1 MKVGLITYH
10 SAYNF
15 GSVLQAYATESVLNQ
30 LGCKTV
36 VLNYR
41 IPFQKKFYGLLG
53 YGEGIIKAPL
63 KKLFMLP
70 LLPKRIIRKHKFE
83 DFISKM
89 NLSKEINSPY
99 EFNNNFKDFDLFVS
113 GSDQIWNLHSN
124 EFINSG
130 KEYMDPYLL
139 SFTNK
144 RKVSYASS
152 IVNMTDDELLS
163 IKDKLE
169 KFDYI
174 SCREQL
180 AVERLN
186 QIITKKA
193 SKVIDPTLLLS
204 SENWGKL
211 AQPNKIEK
219 NYILYYS
226 LKGYRYIRKDLIK
239 LSNLSEKYDMQVIAL
254 TPLAPVVHQK
264 NVINFTDAGPVDF
277 LTLIKNAS
285 LVVTDSYHGML
296 FSINF
301 RKEFY
306 YLKNVPGANF
316 VRTDDVLSLLDLN
329 SRIIKDVNLIN
340 IDNKVNYG
348 YTDQKLPVLRE
359 ESINYLKNAINSTKR
374 PEAN

>member
-30 LGCKTV
+30 LGCETV

-53 YGEGIIKAPL
+53 YGEGIIKAPI
-63 KKLFMLP
+63 KKLLMLP
-70 LLPKRIIRKHKFE
+70 QLSKRIIRKNKYE
-83 DFISKM
+83 KFISKM
-89 NLSKEINSPY
+89 NLSKEINCPY
-99 EFNNNFKDFDLFVS
+99 EFNNTFKDFDLFVS

-239 LSNLSEKYDMQVIAL
+239 LSNLSEKYGMQVIAL

>member
-30 LGCKTV
+30 LGCETV

-53 YGEGIIKAPL
+53 YGEGIIKAPI
-63 KKLFMLP
+63 KKLLMLP
-70 LLPKRIIRKHKFE
+70 QLSKRIIRKNKYE
-83 DFISKM
+83 KFISKM

-186 QIITKKA
+186 QIITKKS

-254 TPLAPVVHQK
+254 APLAPVVHQK

-340 IDNKVNYG
+340 IDNKVNYDF
-348 YTDQKLPVLRE
+348 TDQKLPVLRE
-359 ESINYLKNAINSTKR
+359 ESINYLKNAINPKKE
-374 PEAN
+374 PVAK

>member
-30 LGCKTV
+30 LECETV

-113 GSDQIWNLHSN
+113 GSDQIWNFHSN

-186 QIITKKA
+186 QIITKKS

-254 TPLAPVVHQK
+254 APLAPVVHQK

-340 IDNKVNYG
+340 IDNKVNYDF
-348 YTDQKLPVLRE
+348 TDQKLPVLRE
-359 ESINYLKNAINSTKR
+359 ESINYLKNAINPKKE
-374 PEAN
+374 PVAK

>member
-30 LGCKTV
+30 LGCETV

-113 GSDQIWNLHSN
+113 GSDQIWNFHSN

-186 QIITKKA
+186 QIITKKS

-254 TPLAPVVHQK
+254 APLAPVVHQK

-306 YLKNVPGANF
+306 YLKNVPGANL

-340 IDNKVNYG
+340 IDNKVNYDF
-348 YTDQKLPVLRE
+348 TDQKLPVLRE
-359 ESINYLKNAINSTKR
+359 ESINYLKNAINPKKE
-374 PEAN
+374 PVAK

>member
-30 LGCKTV
+30 LGCETV

-41 IPFQKKFYGLLG
+41 IPFQKNFYGLLG
-53 YGEGIIKAPL
+53 YGEGIIKAPI
-63 KKLFMLP
+63 KKLLMLP
-70 LLPKRIIRKHKFE
+70 QLSKRIIRKNKYE
-83 DFISKM
+83 NFISKM

-193 SKVIDPTLLLS
+193 SKVIDPTLLLT

-226 LKGYRYIRKDLIK
+226 LKGFRNIRKDLIK
-239 LSNLSEKYDMQVIAL
+239 LSNLSEKYCMQVIAL

-316 VRTDDVLSLLDLN
+316 VRSDDVLSLLDLK
-329 SRIIKDVNLIN
+329 SRIIRDVNSIN
-340 IDNKVNYG
+340 IEDKVDFTF
-348 YTDQKLPVLRE
+348 TDKKLPVLRE

>member
-30 LGCKTV
+30 LGCETV

-53 YGEGIIKAPL
+53 YGEGIIKAPI
-63 KKLFMLP
+63 KKLLMLP
-70 LLPKRIIRKHKFE
+70 QLSKRIIRKNKYE
-83 DFISKM
+83 KFISKM

-193 SKVIDPTLLLS
+193 SKVIDPTFLLT

-211 AQPNKIEK
+211 AQSNKIEK

-226 LKGYRYIRKDLIK
+226 LKGFRNIRKDLIK

-254 TPLAPVVHQK
+254 TPLAPVVHKK

-340 IDNKVNYG
+340 IYNKVNYDF
-348 YTDQKLPVLRE
+348 TDQKLPVLRE
-359 ESINYLKNAINSTKR
+359 ESINYLKNAINPKKE
-374 PEAN
+374 PEAK

>member
-30 LGCKTV
+30 LGCETV

-63 KKLFMLP
+63 KKLLMLP
-70 LLPKRIIRKHKFE
+70 LLSKRIIRKNKFE
-83 DFISKM
+83 DFISQM
-89 NLSKEINSPY
+89 NLSKEINSPN

-144 RKVSYASS
+144 GKISYASS
-152 IVNMTDDELLS
+152 IVNMTDEELLS

-193 SKVIDPTLLLS
+193 CKVIDPTLLLT

-211 AQPNKIEK
+211 TQSNKIEK

-226 LKGYRYIRKDLIK
+226 LKGFRNIKKDLIK
-239 LSNLSEKYDMQVIAL
+239 LSKLAEKNGMQVIAL
-254 TPLAPVVHQK
+254 TPLTPVIHRN
-264 NVINFTDAGPVDF
+264 NVTNFTDAGPIDF
-277 LTLIKNAS
+277 ITLIKHAS

-316 VRTDDVLSLLDLN
+316 VRTDDVLSLLDLR
-329 SRIIKDVNLIN
+329 SRIIKDVNS
-340 IDNKVNYG
+340 IDMEDKVDYTF
-348 YTDQKLPVLRE
+348 TDQKLPVLRE
-359 ESINYLKNAINSTKR
+359 ESINYLKNAINSAKG

>member
-30 LGCKTV
+30 LGCETV

-53 YGEGIIKAPL
+53 YGEGIIKDPL

-186 QIITKKA
+186 QILTKKS

-239 LSNLSEKYDMQVIAL
+239 LSNLSEKYGMQVIAL
-254 TPLAPVVHQK
+254 TPLAPVVHKK

>member
-30 LGCKTV
+30 LGCETV

-53 YGEGIIKAPL
+53 YGEGIIKAPI
-63 KKLFMLP
+63 KKLLMLP
-70 LLPKRIIRKHKFE
+70 QLSKRIIRKNKYE
-83 DFISKM
+83 NFISKM

-186 QIITKKA
+186 QVITKKA

-239 LSNLSEKYDMQVIAL
+239 LSNLSEKYGMQVIAL

>member
-30 LGCKTV
+30 LGCETV

-53 YGEGIIKAPL
+53 YGEGIIKAPI
-63 KKLFMLP
+63 KKLLMLP
-70 LLPKRIIRKHKFE
+70 QLSKRIIRKNKYE
-83 DFISKM
+83 KFISKM
-89 NLSKEINSPY
+89 NLSKEINCPY

-193 SKVIDPTLLLS
+193 SKVIDPTLLLT
-204 SENWGKL
+204 SETWGKL
-211 AQPNKIEK
+211 AQSNKIEK

-226 LKGYRYIRKDLIK
+226 LKGFRNIRKDLIK

-277 LTLIKNAS
+277 LTLIKNSS

-340 IDNKVNYG
+340 IDNKVNYDD
-348 YTDQKLPVLRE
+348 TNQKLPVLRE
-359 ESINYLKNAINSTKR
+359 ESINYLKNAINSTIR

>member
-30 LGCKTV
+30 LGCETV

-226 LKGYRYIRKDLIK
+226 LKGFRNIRKDLIK

-340 IDNKVNYG
+340 IDNKVNYDF
-348 YTDQKLPVLRE
+348 TDQKLPVLRE